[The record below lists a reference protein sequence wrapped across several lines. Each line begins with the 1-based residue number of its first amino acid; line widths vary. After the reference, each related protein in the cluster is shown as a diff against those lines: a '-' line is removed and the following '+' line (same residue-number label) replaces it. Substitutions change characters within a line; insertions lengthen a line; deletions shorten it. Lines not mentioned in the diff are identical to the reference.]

1 MEQLIHLNDILHL
14 TEEEIDNSRIEL
26 NMTAGNGGESFL
38 DRWLST
44 EESLR
49 ILGKTECSYWGW
61 LGKQR
66 NFYPGNMVFSFIRL
80 NYDEWLFVSAA
91 KILNIPENSR
101 ANYDILT
108 KYQPLFGRL
117 IIKYNK
123 GHTHAR
129 YAFKMR
135 DRISN
140 VIVKEIMTEM
150 YSGKHFPGYNKVCL
164 SFRELESIVNRRP
177 HDWVGALENQKAVYV
192 ITDTSNGKLY
202 VGSATSNG
210 KMLFARWQ
218 SYVHNGH
225 GGNVELKKI
234 EIEHIKQYFQYSIIE
249 NYNANID
256 DSYVLERERYWKKV
270 LSTGQGLGYNKN

>member
-1 MEQLIHLNDILHL
+1 
-14 TEEEIDNSRIEL
+14 
-26 NMTAGNGGESFL
+26 
-38 DRWLST
+38 
-44 EESLR
+44 
-49 ILGKTECSYWGW
+49 
-61 LGKQR
+61 
-66 NFYPGNMVFSFIRL
+66 
-80 NYDEWLFVSAA
+80 
-91 KILNIPENSR
+91 
-101 ANYDILT
+101 
-108 KYQPLFGRL
+108 
-117 IIKYNK
+117 
-123 GHTHAR
+123 
-129 YAFKMR
+129 MR